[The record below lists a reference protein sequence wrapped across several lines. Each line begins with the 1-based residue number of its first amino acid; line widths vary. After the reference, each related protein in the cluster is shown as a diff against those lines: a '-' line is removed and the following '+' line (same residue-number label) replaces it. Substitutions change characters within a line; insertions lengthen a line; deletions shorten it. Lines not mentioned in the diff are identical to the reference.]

1 MNAVCTVVSAP
12 LLLTTMSTPQ
22 AAALL
27 AHVVSQMQSNV
38 EFLVSQNYISQVDA
52 SAIMARLPSDTSAP
66 VASITAATQ
75 RMGVPAIPLAPVAP
89 ARMAPP
95 APVQA
100 QQQARALWAY
110 NEDGRVS

>member
-38 EFLVSQNYISQVDA
+38 DFLVSQNYISQVDA
-52 SAIMARLPSDTSAP
+52 SAIMARLPSDAPSP

-75 RMGVPAIPLAPVAP
+75 RMGVSAIPLAPVAP